1 MEIFKPREYKSF
13 VDQNYQ
19 KEIYNKLTDIN
30 FPWHFMEDATFE
42 RANTPDTSTPCFAN
56 LLYHTNY
63 EKNPEY
69 DFFIP
74 LIDRLKETTQAQ
86 NFNLLR
92 VRIGFLLNTKYSL
105 PSQPYR
111 YNTPHRDYD
120 QDHYVAVYYVNETDG
135 DTVVFRETELSEKF
149 YPLHKCT
156 PEAGKLLLFNGWHY
170 HSSTC
175 PKIHTKRIAITINF
189 QAKIDE

>member
-1 MEIFKPREYKSF
+1 MEVFKPREYKSF
-13 VDQNYQ
+13 VDLNYQ
-19 KEIYNKLTDIN
+19 KDIYNKLTNIT
-30 FPWHFMEDATFE
+30 FPWYFMEDATIE
-42 RANTPDTSTPCFAN
+42 KANTPANCTPCFAN
-56 LLYHTNY
+56 LLYHTDY

-74 LIDRLKETTQAQ
+74 LVEKLKETTQAQ

-92 VRIGFLLNTKYSL
+92 VRAGFLLNTKYSL

-111 YNTPHRDYD
+111 HNTPHRDYD

-135 DTVVFRETELSEKF
+135 DTVVFREIEYAEKF
-149 YPLHKCT
+149 YPLHKCM

-175 PKIHTKRIAITINF
+175 PKMHTKRIAITINF
-189 QAKIDE
+189 QAKIND